1 MSLKNSICSLE
12 QERISCKSGLEA
24 PNNCLL
30 AAIACQIS
38 GLTLI
43 RGCVKSPTRNLPDYL
58 FSFPSMRTN

>member
-43 RGCVKSPTRNLPDYL
+43 STLTIKSLYTKQEV
-58 FSFPSMRTN
+58 

>member
-30 AAIACQIS
+30 AAIAWQ
-38 GLTLI
+38 
-43 RGCVKSPTRNLPDYL
+43 PADYL